1 MNTVLLIQF
10 IMVHKRVWYT
20 SISKPTTPPFVS
32 TPVKRICYFL
42 HGLLVSPELPPF
54 ASASPSESS
63 LRSVSPAPYPYP
75 LFHPYHATPP
85 LHPYHSSQTGSKPH
99 STPPHPPH
107 PHIPVVWNHQ
117 LPLKAIPPKKSRN
130 PWTTKSLTTSVR
142 DKVFKSGPSK
152 ICGRQPLKAFTWS
165 ILEYIVP
172 FVL

>member
-130 PWTTKSLTTSVR
+130 P
-142 DKVFKSGPSK
+142 
-152 ICGRQPLKAFTWS
+152 
-165 ILEYIVP
+165 
-172 FVL
+172 